1 MANLLQSSQN
11 KQTTAP
17 GYYTSALCT
26 LATCGKKEA
35 ADAKFIGATDLQKQA
50 FKAACT
56 NLGAAK
62 PTLCAGK
69 TAITNAA
76 NVNISGAANPYLQ
89 EAYKGNVGQL
99 AQCYMNP
106 YIQNAVQSMSN
117 LAMRNIN
124 QNLSPQ
130 ATAAAIGSGQFGS
143 QRGAQV
149 LGQIQANA
157 MNDLNSQIASSE
169 NKAYSDAL
177 NAATQRQN
185 LLNSLGSTAA
195 TAATSCA
202 AAKNTAGANL
212 TNLGK
217 TMSDVNIA
225 DTEELAKMGAECQTI
240 KQNEQC
246 YGLAKLCK
254 YATILG
260 KNQVPTG
267 VKTTLCMSPLSAVGA
282 LGSGALALAKCW
294 GNIKTVLCDIKNY
307 GKKNPVKTN
316 DTVQGGTGN
325 DTLPD
330 GSLIEDPNLG
340 VIGCDVNV
348 DPDILGGDYGD
359 GGEGGC
365 YDWTGPGGTDCFH
378 IMMANGGLITHQNIG
393 GAIGCASLRNLG
405 GLPIRR

>member
-1 MANLLQSSQN
+1 
-11 KQTTAP
+11 
-17 GYYTSALCT
+17 
-26 LATCGKKEA
+26 
-35 ADAKFIGATDLQKQA
+35 
-50 FKAACT
+50 
-56 NLGAAK
+56 
-62 PTLCAGK
+62 
-69 TAITNAA
+69 
-76 NVNISGAANPYLQ
+76 
-89 EAYKGNVGQL
+89 
-99 AQCYMNP
+99 MNP

-282 LGSGALALAKCW
+282 IGSGALALAKCW
-294 GNIKTVLCDIKNY
+294 GNVSNVLCKIKNY
-307 GKKNPVKTN
+307 GKKLPGGGT
-316 DTVQGGTGN
+316 TGGTTGGTGGTGN
-325 DTLPD
+325 DTVAGGTGNQEFPVRDDIGRDVFVDD
-330 GSLIEDPNLG
+330 GPNDELG
-340 VIGCDVNV
+340 NE
-348 DPDILGGDYGD
+348 DILDGNYGD

-365 YDWTGPGGTDCFH
+365 YDWTGSGGTGCFAL
-378 IMMANGGLITHQNIG
+378 ANGGLITHHNIG

>member
-35 ADAKFIGATDLQKQA
+35 ANAQYVGATDLQNKA

-217 TMSDVNIA
+217 TISDVNKE

-240 KQNEQC
+240 KQNAQC

-254 YATILG
+254 YATILA

-294 GNIKTVLCDIKNY
+294 GNISNVLCKIKNY
-307 GKKNPVKTN
+307 GKNQN
-316 DTVQGGTGN
+316 
-325 DTLPD
+325 
-330 GSLIEDPNLG
+330 
-340 VIGCDVNV
+340 DVNV
-348 DPDILGGDYGD
+348 DPNILAGNPNDTVNGGTGEDTVTGGD

-365 YDWTGPGGTDCFH
+365 YDWTGSGGTGCFAL
-378 IMMANGGLITHQNIG
+378 ANGGLITHHNIG